1 MNIPVD
7 SRKTLRF
14 HEISRNSEVKL
25 RETLRNA
32 RDVRNDIQAV
42 LSTKYFAFEQ
52 LLLLDD
58 YAQLLLMIFFVAVEE
73 IRHYCSVPAAQH
85 WGINSSAAT
94 RSFLS
99 RVDYGPAGKELFA
112 DIFTEFN
119 QNCGKSQVIAEAQ

>member
-1 MNIPVD
+1 MNIAVD

-25 RETLRNA
+25 RETLGNA

-42 LSTKYFAFEQ
+42 LSTTYFAFEQ

-73 IRHYCSVPAAQH
+73 IRDYCSVPAAQH

-94 RSFLS
+94 RSFL
-99 RVDYGPAGKELFA
+99 
-112 DIFTEFN
+112 
-119 QNCGKSQVIAEAQ
+119 